1 MRIIKNPDVAKL
13 YERLA
18 GCAIGEVMS
27 YGHLSEMLGYGI
39 RDKPYIL
46 QQARRRL
53 QDDLR
58 YVFAT
63 IANVGIQRMTDAE
76 IVNTGS
82 RSVVQI
88 RERAHRAA
96 KTLAC
101 VQDFDAM
108 TNEQKLAHN
117 TSLSILGALSIALEP
132 ERIKRVESA
141 TGKALQAL
149 AVQETLAALR

>member
-1 MRIIKNPDVAKL
+1 MKTIKNPDVAKL
-13 YERLA
+13 YEHLS
-18 GCAIGEVMS
+18 GCAIGEITP
-27 YGHLSEMLGYGI
+27 YEQLSQLLGYGI
-39 RDKPYIL
+39 RGKPYIL

-63 IANVGIQRMTDAE
+63 ITNVGVQRMTDVE

-88 RERAHRAA
+88 RDRAHRAA

-108 TNEQKLAHN
+108 PNDQKLAHN
-117 TSLSILGALSIALEP
+117 TSLSILGALSMALGP
-132 ERIKRVESA
+132 ECIKRVEAA

-149 AVQETLAALR
+149 AVRDTLKMLG